1 MKGPCVGIECIVVV
15 LDPLSLVGCF
25 VMSGADAGTHPN
37 GFISGVV

>member
-1 MKGPCVGIECIVVV
+1 MKGPCVGTECIAVV
-15 LDPLSLVGCF
+15 LDPLSLVGRF